1 MKKNSIPDI
10 KTRWIKTT
18 CTAYGTRTISKGNR
32 TDLPR
37 YGRT

>member
-1 MKKNSIPDI
+1 MKK
-10 KTRWIKTT
+10 TVWIKTT

>member
-1 MKKNSIPDI
+1 MKK
-10 KTRWIKTT
+10 TVYLTWIKTT